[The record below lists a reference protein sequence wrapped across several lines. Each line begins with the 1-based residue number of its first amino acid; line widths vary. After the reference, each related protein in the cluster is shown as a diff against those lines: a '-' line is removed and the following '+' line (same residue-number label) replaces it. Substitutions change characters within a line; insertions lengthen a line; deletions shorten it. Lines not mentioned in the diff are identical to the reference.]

1 LSPSANLASII
12 NRIAFSRRCDIDRT
26 PHETG
31 VAQKSRFAVSA
42 SLPAFARSRHRC
54 CPMHLRC
61 RGFLVRR
68 DAAERESPVE
78 NRDLDLRHAMRHFVS
93 PAHLPLLGQ

>member
-1 LSPSANLASII
+1 
-12 NRIAFSRRCDIDRT
+12 
-26 PHETG
+26 
-31 VAQKSRFAVSA
+31 
-42 SLPAFARSRHRC
+42 
-54 CPMHLRC
+54 MHLRC